1 MKFYHEI
8 LDKLRNG
15 VPYKFSRWGDG
26 EWGCMYGVTGENRD
40 GNEYLPELGVSLRGI
55 LNSEPKYYMGLQYGV
70 LYNERLRDYVF
81 GKIFKLDINWV
92 NGDILHQASEYGHLK
107 EFVNALKSNCN
118 RIIYIGADY
127 FKELSFIDVHIKT
140 PDANSFNHNDDIMKE
155 IEVYVPDPKR
165 CIVGSVTGSLPMEVY
180 LVSAAMNSN
189 VIIDKLPD
197 NVTAIDIGSV
207 FDPYL
212 GRPRAS
218 YQHKM
223 NVKFNDLW

>member
-1 MKFYHEI
+1 MKFYHEMI
-8 LDKLRNG
+8 DKLRNG

-40 GNEYLPELGVSLRGI
+40 GNEYLLELGVSLREI

-107 EFVNALKSNCN
+107 EFVDALKN
-118 RIIYIGADY
+118 RNVWVIGAEY
-127 FKELSFIDVHIKT
+127 FKDLPYNYIVI
-140 PDANSFNHNDDIMKE
+140 PDANSYPHNREIFRE
-155 IEVYVPDPKR
+155 IETLD
-165 CIVGSVTGSLPMEVY
+165 ITGYNNNAIY
-180 LVSAAMNSN
+180 LVAAAMNSN

-223 NVKFNDLW
+223 NVTLKDLW